1 MAFLLV
7 IITFMLSEIN
17 IVISKKSEL
26 LISKMKIVTS
36 SKNRHF
42 N

>member
-7 IITFMLSEIN
+7 YQKLKLSL
-17 IVISKKSEL
+17 VKFEL
-26 LISKMKIVTS
+26 LISKMNIVTS
-36 SKNRHF
+36 SNSIVDIKNRHF